1 MVTVNALRWGM
12 MTADKYEPFR
22 AEWAYQT
29 PQTSRDTLT
38 QFVQSGAALFG
49 LHTASICFDDWPEW
63 GRLLGA
69 QWQWGTSHHP
79 PLGPVTVRPT
89 ANHHAISQGLNQFE
103 MNDEIYHCLKLEP
116 DVMPLLEGECAAGD
130 GPQPIAWAREFGK
143 GRVFYDALGH
153 DAASVNDA
161 QHRQL
166 LQRAAQWL
174 LGEEGN

>member
-1 MVTVNALRWGM
+1 
-12 MTADKYEPFR
+12 
-22 AEWAYQT
+22 
-29 PQTSRDTLT
+29 
-38 QFVQSGAALFG
+38 
-49 LHTASICFDDWPEW
+49 
-63 GRLLGA
+63 
-69 QWQWGTSHHP
+69 
-79 PLGPVTVRPT
+79 
-89 ANHHAISQGLNQFE
+89 

-130 GPQPIAWAREFGK
+130 GPQPIVWAREFGK

-153 DAASVNDA
+153 DAASVNHA